1 MAIEACFGYTSCK
14 KLHCRQRCKGW
25 FGAQPDIERACKG
38 ACNSGSYNLASA
50 DEFLCG
56 GKWVNEAVM
65 FGAYGYDPCPNS
77 TATLEGYLDPLGN
90 REEEKARQSSLT
102 PIAIGLGLLVVAAMF
117 FFFRQLQRRK
127 A

>member
-1 MAIEACFGYTSCK
+1 MGIEACFGYTSCK

-25 FGAQPDIERACKG
+25 FGAQPDILSACRG
-38 ACNSGSYNLASA
+38 ACNSGAYNLASA

-56 GKWVNEAVM
+56 GNWVNEAVM

-77 TATLEGYLDPLGN
+77 GATLEGYLDPLGN
-90 REEEKARQSSLT
+90 KEEEKARQSSLM

-127 A
+127 T